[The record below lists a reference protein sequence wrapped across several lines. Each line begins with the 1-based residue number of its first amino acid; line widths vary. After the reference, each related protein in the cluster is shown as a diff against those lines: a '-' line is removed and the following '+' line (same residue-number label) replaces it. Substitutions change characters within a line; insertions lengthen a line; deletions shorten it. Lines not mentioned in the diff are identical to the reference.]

1 MCVYICR
8 QVKVKIVSLFF
19 LAAGIDYIVE
29 STDITYFPAIV
40 EVIICEN
47 VTIVNDVLEEEIE
60 TFGVT
65 LTTFDSAAS
74 FLVSSG
80 VIIIVDNDGQ

>member
-1 MCVYICR
+1 M
-8 QVKVKIVSLFF
+8 
-19 LAAGIDYIVE
+19 
-29 STDITYFPAIV
+29 

-47 VTIVNDVLEEEIE
+47 VTITNDVLEEEIE

-65 LTTFDSAAS
+65 LTATDPRVL

>member
-1 MCVYICR
+1 MAV
-8 QVKVKIVSLFF
+8 
-19 LAAGIDYIVE
+19 GNDYIPE

-47 VTIVNDVLEEEIE
+47 VTIVNDLLEEEFE

-65 LTTFDSAAS
+65 LTTMDPVATFS
-74 FLVSSG
+74 VSSG
-80 VIIIVDNDGQ
+80 IIIIADNDGQ

>member
-1 MCVYICR
+1 MYTWVSYINF
-8 QVKVKIVSLFF
+8 SSS
-19 LAAGIDYIVE
+19 AAGSDYIPE
-29 STDITYFPAIV
+29 STPITYFPAIV

-47 VTIVNDVLEEEIE
+47 VTIVNDLLEEEIE

-65 LTTFDSAAS
+65 LTAVDSAAT